1 VHPIATNTKGEK
13 IVNASGLYVLDNDK
27 MINVGNAMP
36 KLTGGITNTF
46 SYKGFTLDVLAD
58 FRIGGYIMPTGLNWM
73 ISRGLLEESTKYMD
87 AASGG
92 LKYYVDGNGKGIQTT
107 SDKGPNGETVY
118 NDGMLMDGVSVG
130 GEKNTNVI
138 SQAVYYFNTYNW
150 GGPQYSSS
158 RYELYVQEN
167 SYVKLRELSL
177 GYNIPANIARK
188 IGAKR
193 MTVSVFGRNLM
204 YLYRTIKDM
213 DAEQTT
219 AGSRWFET
227 LTNTGTNPATRSI
240 GFMLR
245 ASF

>member
-1 VHPIATNTKGEK
+1 
-13 IVNASGLYVLDNDK
+13 
-27 MINVGNAMP
+27 M
-36 KLTGGITNTF
+36 
-46 SYKGFTLDVLAD
+46 
-58 FRIGGYIMPTGLNWM
+58 
-73 ISRGLLEESTKYMD
+73 
-87 AASGG
+87 
-92 LKYYVDGNGKGIQTT
+92 KYYVDGNGKGVQTT